1 MRASE
6 GDEILYNAGFPAKQV
21 NEGSRFSVWVKASI
35 RKIENDQVWL
45 DNAEVLKGFKD
56 KVRNELVIK
65 HSDTISNKF
74 RGNKPIR
81 LTRDERWLIFP
92 KGKKWG
98 VSDFIKQHGHE
109 ALTAALGFQQ
119 DDKQVIVPEE
129 DPEMRLLDKQS
140 LQNAF
145 HAAGI
150 DGHTYDDTMAII
162 DDAIVHP
169 DEKVLTTTGVMNL
182 FDAETPSTRTSL
194 MLSMQ

>member
-1 MRASE
+1 M
-6 GDEILYNAGFPAKQV
+6 
-21 NEGSRFSVWVKASI
+21 
-35 RKIENDQVWL
+35 
-45 DNAEVLKGFKD
+45 
-56 KVRNELVIK
+56 IK